1 MPCQAHLGEV
11 QSAKAEF
18 DLRGVSI
25 VVVSFAE
32 RSKLVYYHEKHQWP
46 FTILA
51 DPKRTAYQAFAL
63 KRLAWWQVFS
73 AATLKRYLKLFSEG
87 MKRED
92 YGKQDIYQS
101 GGDFLLDRGGN
112 ILFARRGQDP
122 ADRPS
127 AEELLLEIDR
137 VVTKTQDGSSSGK

>member
-11 QSAKAEF
+11 RSAKAEF
-18 DLRGVSI
+18 DLRGASI
-25 VVVSFAE
+25 VVISFAE
-32 RSKLVYYHEKHQWP
+32 PSKLVHYQEKHQWP

-51 DPKRTAYQAFAL
+51 DPARTAYQSFAL
-63 KRLAWWQVFS
+63 KRLTWWQVFS
-73 AATLKRYLKLFSEG
+73 AATLKLYFKLFREG

-112 ILFARRGQDP
+112 ILFAHRGQDP

-127 AEELLLEIDR
+127 AITLLKEIDR
-137 VVTKTQDGSSSGK
+137 VSKRSDS